1 MSQLHA
7 HPRDLSREDLLD
19 RLRDFHGHLGPF
31 AILGYRAGR
40 LAVEELGLPT
50 HFGLSATVH
59 CPPQPPPSCFAD
71 GVQYSTGC
79 TLGKRNIEL
88 IVGDELSVTVAA
100 NEDGATLTIVPRREL
115 IDQFS
120 EWIAKSDAEAAAIR
134 VLDMS
139 DDELFEP
146 RG

>member
-1 MSQLHA
+1 MTQLHA
-7 HPRDLSREDLLD
+7 HPRDLSREELLE

-31 AILGYRAGR
+31 AMLGCRAGR
-40 LAVEELGLPT
+40 LAVRELGIAT

-88 IVGDELSVTVAA
+88 IVADELSVTVSAD
-100 NEDGATLTIVPRREL
+100 ESGATLTVVPRREL
-115 IDQFS
+115 IDRFP
-120 EWIAKSDAEAAAIR
+120 EWIADSDPETAALR

-139 DDELFEP
+139 EDELFEP
-146 RG
+146 RA